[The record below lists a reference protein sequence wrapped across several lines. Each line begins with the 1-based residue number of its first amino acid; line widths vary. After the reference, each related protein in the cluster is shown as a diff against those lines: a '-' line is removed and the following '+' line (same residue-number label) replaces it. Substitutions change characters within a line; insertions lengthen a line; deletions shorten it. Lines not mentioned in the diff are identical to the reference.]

1 MTATAFFLI
10 LFSAGL
16 HASWNLLAKKSHMTF
31 AFYTA
36 MMIVDMLMGAW
47 VLFVLPVRLGSLS
60 PAFYLTTCGAALGET
75 IYCTGLVMS
84 YRRMDMSAA
93 YPMMRS
99 LPLIFT
105 ALVTSVFGVGKPLSL
120 LALIGMA
127 TVFAGCVVMPLDKFS
142 DFRLSNYRNRTIL
155 FVLLA
160 ALGTTLYT
168 ICDSEAQKVM
178 GVCTSKV
185 SAAGVAAVVGMNARI
200 PMVSD
205 TMISCTYYEFRHIA
219 VVAAL
224 GLVVLVA
231 VPSARAEATA
241 MPRNG
246 MWTPLLAGVFAG
258 LTYILV
264 LLAMNHVTNVS
275 YVQGFRQLGL
285 VIGMLEGIFI
295 LKERCTLTRMTGI
308 TLIVSGLVLTVIDP
322 AAVSGWFRF
331 VCDRIAVMV

>member
-47 VLFVLPVRLGSLS
+47 VLFVLPVRLAELS
-60 PAFYLTTCGAALGET
+60 PAFYMTTCGAALGET

-99 LPLIFT
+99 LPLLFT
-105 ALVTSVFGVGKPLSL
+105 AFLTHLLGVGKPLAL

-127 TVFAGCVVMPLDKFS
+127 TVFAGCVVMPLGKFS
-142 DFRLSNYRNRTIL
+142 DFRLSNYLNKTIA

-168 ICDSEAQKVM
+168 ICDSEAQ
-178 GVCTSKV
+178 
-185 SAAGVAAVVGMNARI
+185 AAMRACAPKLSGT
-200 PMVSD
+200 MV
-205 TMISCTYYEFRHIA
+205 SCTYYELRHIA

-224 GLVVLVA
+224 GLVVLA
-231 VPSARAEATA
+231 VPSARAEAAA

-264 LLAMNHVTNVS
+264 LLAMNYVSNVS

-285 VIGMLEGIFI
+285 VIGMLEGILI
-295 LKERCTLTRMTGI
+295 LKERCTLTRIVGI
-308 TLIVSGLVLTVIDP
+308 TLIVSGLVLTVL
-322 AAVSGWFRF
+322 
-331 VCDRIAVMV
+331 

>member
-1 MTATAFFLI
+1 MTTTAFFLI

-47 VLFVLPVRLGSLS
+47 VLFVLPVRLAELS

-99 LPLIFT
+99 LPLLFT
-105 ALVTSVFGVGKPLSL
+105 ALVTHLLGVGKPLSA

-127 TVFAGCVVMPLDKFS
+127 TVFAGCVVMPLGKFS
-142 DFRLSNYRNRTIL
+142 DFRLSNYLNKTIA

-168 ICDSEAQKVM
+168 ICDSEAQ
-178 GVCTSKV
+178 
-185 SAAGVAAVVGMNARI
+185 AAMRTCAPKLSGT
-200 PMVSD
+200 MV
-205 TMISCTYYEFRHIA
+205 SCTYYELRHIA
-219 VVAAL
+219 VVTAL
-224 GLVVLVA
+224 GLVVVLS
-231 VPSARAEATA
+231 PSARAEAA
-241 MPRNG
+241 ALRNG
-246 MWTPLLAGVFAG
+246 LGTPLLAGVFAG

-264 LLAMNHVTNVS
+264 LLAMNYVTNVS

-295 LKERCTLTRMTGI
+295 LKERCTLTRVTGI
-308 TLIVSGLVLTVIDP
+308 TLIVSGLVLTVLDP
-322 AAVSGWFRF
+322 AAVRNWFALLL
-331 VCDRIAVMV
+331 DKLAG